1 MKLGKRRCWEKVRGS
16 RVQIKK
22 SLYINLSSMWK
33 GIKYCLTPVPNAL
46 KKVEL
51 VDVFSEFPKINP
63 LKHVFW
69 ISIGLLIFNWNHNFK
84 IPAIHIHYQAN
95 TYTVKVIN
103 KNTEKVQNIFGVN
116 SKDTRWRRMELF
128 PKIVNDWK

>member
-1 MKLGKRRCWEKVRGS
+1 M
-16 RVQIKK
+16 
-22 SLYINLSSMWK
+22 
-33 GIKYCLTPVPNAL
+33 PNAL